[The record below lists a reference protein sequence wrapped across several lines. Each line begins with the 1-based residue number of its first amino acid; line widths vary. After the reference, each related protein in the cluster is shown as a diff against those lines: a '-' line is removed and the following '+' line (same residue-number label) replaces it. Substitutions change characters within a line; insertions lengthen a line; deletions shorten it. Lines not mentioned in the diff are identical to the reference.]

1 MMPILSRAGKFWS
14 WESNVNSHGAELDL
28 EGNQR
33 QDCSRTPG
41 LSAWDKRKGPPPDRM
56 KAVQGQVTIGLT
68 DAKERTNTT
77 SETE

>member
-33 QDCSRTPG
+33 QDCSRTLG
-41 LSAWDKRKGPPPDRM
+41 LSAWDNRKGPTPDRM
-56 KAVQGQVTIGLT
+56 KAVQVQVTIQLT